1 MNRLIGDMRGPELMI
16 GIELVKGEKITPAG
30 VEAEAIR
37 DAMLRRGVLVAVG
50 AVTETWSDSNHP

>member
-1 MNRLIGDMRGPELMI
+1 MI

>member
-1 MNRLIGDMRGPELMI
+1 MNRLIGDMRGPGLMI